1 MTSMN
6 IYNNNQAFYSQ
17 VSWDRLEIKSYRQK
31 KGIKQERKRRGK
43 IKGDKKLNKKEK
55 RQQNAKLKKAKKW
68 WGKNLT

>member
-43 IKGDKKLNKKEK
+43 IKGDKKTK
-55 RQQNAKLKKAKKW
+55 
-68 WGKNLT
+68 